1 MSCGFLILNITS
13 FLWHPKFNQ
22 EVDLN
27 LHKKE
32 IFLLLYFHRD
42 VPEWF
47 FQFHQATIFF
57 SEERFHFQFHFQNA
71 FLNYLFAERCKERF
85 WNMLQELL
93 FVQNNLKID
102 PTSNLVK
109 ISLFIV
115 VDTQILQIFS
125 WTIFSNLNFN

>member
-32 IFLLLYFHRD
+32 ICLLLYFHRD

-57 SEERFHFQFHFQNA
+57 SEERFHFQFHFPNA
-71 FLNYLFAERCKERF
+71 CLNYLFAERCKERF